1 MTDLNKLKK
10 LAYKKA
16 KGYTVKEVTEEY
28 SVNADG
34 EMTLVKRRV
43 STKPIPPDLAALRY
57 LLDNE
62 NASDNYSS
70 MTDQQLQD
78 EKTRLL
84 NLLMENTD

>member
-34 EMTLVKRRV
+34 EMTLVK
-43 STKPIPPDLAALRY
+43 PIPPDLAALRY

-62 NASDNYSS
+62 NVSDNYSS